1 MMNTFRKKLVAL
13 TILIAS
19 SVTFGFG
26 QNVTISGTVKSAED
40 KQTLP
45 GVIVQ
50 VTGTTTGVQTDL
62 EGHYSI
68 TVPMESKSLTFT
80 FMGYAAQKINIE
92 GKTTI
97 DVSMKV
103 DNKLLNEVVAVG
115 YGVQSKKDVT
125 GAISTIKSD
134 AIRNLPVQSFD
145 QALAGKAAG
154 VNITLPNGVLNNP
167 PVIRIRGYNSISSSS
182 YPLIVVDGIP
192 ISTGNQSTNSASSNA
207 LGDINPDDIESVDI
221 LKDASATAIYG
232 SRAANGVMIITTKRG
247 KQGKAKV
254 NYNAWVGVTQAFNL
268 PKILNAEQYM
278 LIKNEASHNAKLPD
292 QFFPSYN
299 PDGSL
304 IDTRWY
310 DYIYRTGVAHNN
322 SLSISGATSETS
334 YYFSLGYTKQ
344 SGFVEK
350 NDFKRASIR
359 FNIDQKVTKRIKT
372 GANVSYTKSFNQ
384 APNTGSLAGEG
395 FASAGAGRLA
405 FMTPPNVSP
414 YGDGPGG
421 FNITNSNTIG
431 PGANTASISAYNAF
445 ALLKLNSF
453 TGESDH
459 ILASIY
465 GEIELTKG
473 LSFKTT
479 YLADLN
485 GIVGTSFLSGKHGD
499 GFASNGAV
507 ANVQFKNNRT
517 GWTHTLLYQ
526 KQLADKHNLTVLG
539 GIEELFSVNDRWGG
553 SRQNIADDFFKS
565 YQGNF
570 LTTNPPTGLA
580 LNLQQETV
588 FLSYFGRATYDY
600 DKKYFLTASL
610 RRDGFSGLS
619 KGNKFGNF
627 GGASLGWALSEEKFY
642 KDWSISQ
649 TINSVKLRTSYGKVG
664 NINVP
669 AYGSLTLY
677 NSDLYADANTI
688 FFSQAGNPTLKWETS
703 SKFDVGVEMNFLKDR
718 LQLELGYFK
727 NNVNG
732 LVLNV
737 PQAPSKG
744 IPSNGYLLNVGSMFN
759 KGIEINFNSV
769 NINKTNFSWSSN
781 LNYSYIKNEVTELGP
796 GNADIVG
803 TTSTL
808 EKTNITRV
816 GYSVGCIYAVKTAGV
831 NPDNGQR
838 IFINKNGEMV
848 QYNHV
853 VAAGKSRWTYLDG
866 SPAPAISGEDAVI
879 IGNSIPK
886 WFGGFNNTFTFK
898 NVLDLNVG
906 ITFSGGNYI
915 YNGSRA
921 GMHDQRFWNNS
932 EDVMNRWTYAGQHTD
947 IPRVVYGDN
956 VSNGSAFPISDNVEK
971 GDFLKFKTLS
981 LGYRLG
987 SKFLEKT
994 RIASLRIYVQVT
1006 NLYTLTKYTGSDPE
1020 ISVNGNANLTPGI
1033 DRNSVPQARTY
1044 TFGVNLDL

>member
-1 MMNTFRKKLVAL
+1 MNTFRKKLIAAA
-13 TILIAS
+13 ILVSA

-50 VTGTTTGVQTDL
+50 LTGTTTGVQTDL
-62 EGHYSI
+62 DGHYSI
-68 TVPMESKSLTFT
+68 NVPPENKSLTFT
-80 FMGYAAQKINIE
+80 FMGYVAQQVEIK
-92 GKTTI
+92 GRTTI
-97 DVSMKV
+97 DVSMVV
-103 DNKLLNEVVAVG
+103 DNKLLHEVVAVG

-125 GAISTIKSD
+125 GSISTIKSD

-167 PVIRIRGYNSISSSS
+167 PVIRVRGYNSISSSS

-192 ISTGNQSTNSASSNA
+192 MSTGNLSTNSASSNP

-232 SRAANGVMIITTKRG
+232 SRAANGVMIITTKKG

-254 NYNAWVGVTQAFNL
+254 NYNAWIGVTQAFNL

-278 LIKNEASHNAKLPD
+278 MIKNEGCRNANLPES
-292 QFFPSYN
+292 FFPSYN
-299 PDGSL
+299 PDGKL

-310 DYIYRTGVAHNN
+310 DYIYRTGLAHNN

-344 SGFVEK
+344 NGFVEK

-359 FNIDQKVTKRIKT
+359 FNIDQRVAKRIKVGT
-372 GANVSYTKSFNQ
+372 NVSYTKSYNQ

-395 FASAGAGRLA
+395 FSSAGAARLA
-405 FMTPPNVSP
+405 FLSPPNVSP
-414 YGDGPGG
+414 YGDGLGG
-421 FNITNSNTIG
+421 YNITSANALG
-431 PGANTASISAYNAF
+431 PGANTAAITTYNPF
-445 ALLKLNSF
+445 ALIQLNTF
-453 TGESDH
+453 AAEIDH
-459 ILASIY
+459 VLASVY
-465 GEIELTKG
+465 GELELMKG
-473 LSFKTT
+473 LTFRTT
-479 YLADLN
+479 YMADLN
-485 GIVGTSFLSGKHGD
+485 GLVGTSFSSGKHGD
-499 GFASNGAV
+499 GFSSNGSV
-507 ANVQFKNNRT
+507 ANVQSKTNKT
-517 GWTHTLLYQ
+517 GWTHTLFYQ
-526 KQLADKHNLTVLG
+526 KQFAEKHNLSVLG
-539 GIEELFSVNDRWGG
+539 GFEELFTVNDRWGG

-588 FLSYFGRATYDY
+588 FLSYFGRATYEY
-600 DKKYFLTASL
+600 NKKYFLTASL

-627 GGASLGWALSEEKFY
+627 GGASLGWSVSEEKFY
-642 KDWSISQ
+642 KDWSISSI
-649 TINSVKLRTSYGKVG
+649 INSLKLRTSYGKVG

-677 NSDLYADANTI
+677 TSDLYGDVNTI
-688 FFSQAGNPTLKWETS
+688 IFSQAGNPTLKWETS
-703 SKFDVGVEMNFLKDR
+703 SKTDVGVEMNFLKDR

-744 IPSNGYLLNVGSMFN
+744 IPTNGYLLNVGSMYN
-759 KGIEINFNSV
+759 KGVEINLNSV
-769 NINKTNFSWSSN
+769 NVSKENFTWSSN
-781 LNYSYIKNEVTELGP
+781 LNYSYIKNQVTELGP
-796 GNADIVG
+796 GNSDIVG
-803 TTSTL
+803 TTSSL

-831 NPDNGQR
+831 NPETGQR
-838 IFINKNGEMV
+838 IFINKNGEKV
-848 QYNHV
+848 QYSHV
-853 VAAGKSRWTYLDG
+853 VPAGKSRWTYLDG

-898 NVLDLNVG
+898 NILDLNIG

-932 EDVMNRWTYAGQHTD
+932 EDVLDRWTYIGQHTD

-956 VSNGSAFPISDNVEK
+956 VSNGSSFPISDNVER

-981 LGYRLG
+981 LGYRVG
-987 SKFLEKT
+987 QKFLNAT

-1006 NLYTLTKYTGSDPE
+1006 NLYTLTKYSGSDPE

-1044 TFGVNLDL
+1044 TFGVNLDF